1 MKQAVKSLRQQTG
14 GKLKA
19 LVLDLRDNPGGLL
32 DQAVAI
38 AGDFIPHGEIVS
50 TRARHAEDDQWLGAK
65 GGDILHGL
73 PLVVLINGGSASS
86 SEIVAG
92 ASQDHHRAVLVG
104 TRSFGKGSVQT
115 VIPLPGDA
123 AIRLTTARYYT
134 PSGRSIQGL
143 NHALKNAGGVADAG
157 GEPRADLPAIVS
169 TIPTKPPEG
178 FAEFNPAHPDDTDY
192 QLQQALVVARAM
204 ATSH

>member
-1 MKQAVKSLRQQTG
+1 MLFRS
-14 GKLKA
+14 
-19 LVLDLRDNPGGLL
+19 
-32 DQAVAI
+32 
-38 AGDFIPHGEIVS
+38 IVS
-50 TRARHAEDDQWLGAK
+50 TRARHAEDDQWIGAK
-65 GGDILHGL
+65 GLDILHGL

-92 ASQDHHRAVLVG
+92 ALQDHHRAVLVG

-115 VIPLPGDA
+115 VIPLAGDD

-143 NHALKNAGGVADAG
+143 GIVPDVFVAETRDDAPNFGSEQESDLNHALKNEGGVVNGASK
-157 GEPRADLPAIVS
+157 PRTDLPAIAD

-178 FAEFNPAHPDDTDY
+178 FVAFDPAHPDDTDY
-192 QLQQALVVARAM
+192 QLQQALVLAKSM
-204 ATSH
+204 ATAR